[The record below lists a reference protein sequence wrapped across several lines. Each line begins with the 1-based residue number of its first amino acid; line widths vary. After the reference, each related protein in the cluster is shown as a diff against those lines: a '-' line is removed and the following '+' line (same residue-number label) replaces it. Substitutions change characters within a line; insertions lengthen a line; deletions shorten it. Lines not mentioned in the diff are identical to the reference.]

1 MEKGLKL
8 NVLNVAKR
16 VILHLIV
23 PQRIKRSYKELGVNS
38 NLIKQITSLKKPLS
52 ELSDFDDNDMSFH
65 IAYKILYKEC
75 LSLKKEHVKKNSY
88 YE

>member
-1 MEKGLKL
+1 MGKEKNMEKGLKL

-38 NLIKQITSLKKPLS
+38 NLIKQ
-52 ELSDFDDNDMSFH
+52 
-65 IAYKILYKEC
+65 
-75 LSLKKEHVKKNSY
+75 VK
-88 YE
+88 